1 VTHIGD
7 SSVPRL
13 LPGVRLRVIPGG
25 EPMLLVPEGAV
36 KLSATSAAVVES
48 IDGQRDIAG
57 IVARLNER
65 FDPAGADIAA
75 DVSSLLEQFAHRLWI
90 EFVS

>member
-1 VTHIGD
+1 MMHIGG

-13 LPGVRLRVIPGG
+13 LPGVRLRMAPGA

-48 IDGQRDIAG
+48 IDGVRDIAG
-57 IVARLNER
+57 IVARLNDR

-75 DVSSLLEQFAHRLWI
+75 DVTSLLEQFCTALWI